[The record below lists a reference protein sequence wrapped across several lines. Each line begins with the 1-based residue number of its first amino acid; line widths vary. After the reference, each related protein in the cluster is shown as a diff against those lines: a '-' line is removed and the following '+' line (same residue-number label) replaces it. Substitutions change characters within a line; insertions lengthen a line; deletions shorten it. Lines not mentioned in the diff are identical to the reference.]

1 MRLQGTRAVSGI
13 AAALVAAALTFQAV
27 MPVHAEKIPENDQY
41 YQEYLKGQS
50 AAAAGRMVLPSA
62 GINYAL
68 SADKVSLRDVEEQLV
83 REGKALPKSPQA
95 QSGKKGL
102 FRNSAAGIR
111 QDAVQT
117 AVDIETAVNDAPEES
132 RIQTTLLTPVQM
144 REKTLVD
151 EIRQQGIDDIS
162 SVTAAMS
169 SAVQVVVDTRTI
181 EEETAAVQAGGSVTQ
196 ISTSDAN
203 TVSVVTDFS
212 AEAYESTA
220 PAPAAAE
227 EETDEEQDFPT
238 WEKIETP
245 AQGAQGSA
253 PGTEAVNMQE
263 AGSADASAAVARE
276 AGTAGVTG
284 TVITEEDYVAETAED
299 GASVQDDASAQDD
312 AADSGEDGADPDTG
326 STGSAA
332 ESSADNSEDGTAES
346 AGETVI
352 TESDYVREDAWLP
365 SSKDAKHSKSELV
378 QFNLLNG
385 GGDGTGESDADGTD
399 EETAAGSET
408 TEGET
413 AGDEAAQEGGTGEND
428 PADAPLMAAYV
439 DDFLYIRSE
448 PNPDAE
454 VVGKLYSRAIGRILE
469 DTDENGWM
477 KIQSGEVTGYVLA
490 RYTAT
495 ADLAEQI
502 FEEVRQRHAS
512 IHATS
517 LRVHVVPELE
527 SDVITLIWQGME
539 YDVLEE
545 LDGWYKVNTVD
556 GIGYISADYTD
567 YEEIIPEAISR
578 QQEEAELARQRAEE
592 EARRAAAAA
601 AASKSGSGGQAA
613 YVTAE
618 GSAKGQE
625 VANFALQFLGNPY
638 VWGGTSLTN
647 GADCSGFT
655 MSVYAHFGVSLP
667 HYDASQRQCG
677 TAVASLADAV
687 PGDLICYNGHIGIY
701 IGGGR
706 LVHASSPKTGIII
719 GNADYRPIVAIRR
732 IFN

>member
-1 MRLQGTRAVSGI
+1 MRLQGIRAISGI
-13 AAALVAAALTFQAV
+13 AAAMVIAALTFQAAV
-27 MPVHAEKIPENDQY
+27 PVHAEKIPENDQY
-41 YQEYLKGQS
+41 YQEYLKEQS
-50 AAAAGRMVLPSA
+50 AVAARRMVLPSA

-68 SADKVSLRDVEEQLV
+68 SADKMSLRDVEEQLV
-83 REGKALPKSPQA
+83 REGKAVVKPAA
-95 QSGKKGL
+95 QTEKKGL
-102 FRNSAAGIR
+102 FKNSKGKAQ
-111 QDAVQT
+111 QDAAQNV
-117 AVDIETAVNDAPEES
+117 VEIETAVNDAPEES

-151 EIRQQGIDDIS
+151 EIRQQGINDIG
-162 SVTAAMS
+162 SVTTAMS
-169 SAVQVVVDTRTI
+169 SAVQVVVDTRAI
-181 EEETAAVQAGGSVTQ
+181 EQETAAAQAGGSVTQ

-203 TVSVVTDFS
+203 TVNVVTDFS
-212 AEAYESTA
+212 ASAYESTV
-220 PAPAAAE
+220 PAAPE
-227 EETDEEQDFPT
+227 ENTDNLQDFPT
-238 WEKIETP
+238 WEKAEIP
-245 AQGAQGSA
+245 AAG
-253 PGTEAVNMQE
+253 VQE
-263 AGSADASAAVARE
+263 AGTETGAADIKAAGDAASSDAQEISAE
-276 AGTAGVTG
+276 ITG
-284 TVITEEDYVAETAED
+284 TVLTEDDYVDEPTGDSAAAE
-299 GASVQDDASAQDD
+299 GAAVGSDD
-312 AADSGEDGADPDTG
+312 AAANSDDTASDSEGSPAD
-326 STGSAA
+326 
-332 ESSADNSEDGTAES
+332 SEDSTAE
-346 AGETVI
+346 GETVI
-352 TESDYVREDAWLP
+352 TDSDYVREDAWLP
-365 SSKDAKHSKSELV
+365 SSKDAKQTKSELV

-385 GGDGTGESDADGTD
+385 GQDGEAAEGEAPETDGETSAEGT
-399 EETAAGSET
+399 EETEGGAAKDSET
-408 TEGET
+408 AENGT
-413 AGDEAAQEGGTGEND
+413 AAEND
-428 PADAPLMAAYV
+428 PANAPLMAAYV

-454 VVGKLYSRAIGRILE
+454 VVGKLYSKAIGRILE

-601 AASKSGSGGQAA
+601 AAASGSGSGGQAA

-655 MSVYAHFGVSLP
+655 KSVYAHFGVSLP
-667 HYDASQRQCG
+667 HYDAYQRQFG
-677 TAVASLADAV
+677 TSVASLADAV

>member
-1 MRLQGTRAVSGI
+1 MRLQGTRAVNGI
-13 AAALVAAALTFQAV
+13 AAALVIAALTLQAAV
-27 MPVHAEKIPENDQY
+27 PVHAEKIPENDQY
-41 YQEYLKGQS
+41 YQEYLKEQS
-50 AAAAGRMVLPSA
+50 AAARRMVLPSA

-68 SADKVSLRDVEEQLV
+68 SADKMSLRDVEEQLV
-83 REGKALPKSPQA
+83 REGKAVVKPAAA
-95 QSGKKGL
+95 QTQKKGL
-102 FRNSAAGIR
+102 FNNSFGKAQ
-111 QDAVQT
+111 QDT
-117 AVDIETAVNDAPEES
+117 AQNTVDIETAVNDTPEES

-151 EIRQQGIDDIS
+151 EIRQQGVNDIS

-169 SAVQVVVDTRTI
+169 SAVQVVVDTRAI
-181 EEETAAVQAGGSVTQ
+181 EEETAAAQAGGSVTQ

-203 TVSVVTDFS
+203 TVNVTTDFS
-212 AEAYESTA
+212 ASAYESTA
-220 PAPAAAE
+220 PAPVSE
-227 EETDEEQDFPT
+227 EDADALQDFPT

-245 AQGAQGSA
+245 APGVQEGAA
-253 PGTEAVNMQE
+253 AAAADITEE
-263 AGSADASAAVARE
+263 
-276 AGTAGVTG
+276 GTAAASEEITG
-284 TVITEEDYVAETAED
+284 TVLTEEDYVAQPAGD
-299 GASVQDDASAQDD
+299 GAAAEGDAAADSKDD
-312 AADSGEDGADPDTG
+312 AADSDDVAADAGD
-326 STGSAA
+326 SAA
-332 ESSADNSEDGTAES
+332 DSGDSAAAE
-346 AGETVI
+346 GETVI

-365 SSKDAKHSKSELV
+365 SSKDAKQNKSELV

-385 GGDGTGESDADGTD
+385 GQD
-399 EETAAGSET
+399 SEA
-408 TEGET
+408 TEGEAPET
-413 AGDEAAQEGGTGEND
+413 DGETPAEGTEETEGEASEGGEAAEDGTAAEND
-428 PADAPLMAAYV
+428 PANAPLMAAYV

-448 PNPDAE
+448 PSPDAE
-454 VVGKLYSRAIGRILE
+454 VVGKLYSKAIGRILE

-601 AASKSGSGGQAA
+601 AASRSGSGGQAA

-625 VANFALQFLGNPY
+625 VANYALQFLGNPY